1 MEQDRLFVMMSESGV
16 NSCGADCAETLA
28 LLLLHLWLEREGFS
42 KKELYIMGG
51 SINEKQL
58 KQLKPVVTANP
69 SQVRIIE
76 KRKEG
81 KIFLFCSTRGM
92 ALIHPFLG
100 DDERAGNL
108 TKNELI
114 DLVFSKGE
122 SDG

>member
-1 MEQDRLFVMMSESGV
+1 MMMSESGV

-69 SQVRIIE
+69 SQVRILE

-81 KIFLFCSTRGM
+81 KIFLFCTIRGM

-100 DDERAGNL
+100 DDERFGNL

-114 DLVFSKGE
+114 ELAFSKGE
-122 SDG
+122 SEK

>member
-1 MEQDRLFVMMSESGV
+1 MEQDRLFVMMSESGF

-69 SQVRIIE
+69 SQVRILE

-81 KIFLFCSTRGM
+81 KIFLFCTIRGM

-100 DDERAGNL
+100 DDERFGNL

-114 DLVFSKGE
+114 ELAFSKGE
-122 SDG
+122 SEK

>member
-69 SQVRIIE
+69 SQVRILE

-81 KIFLFCSTRGM
+81 KIFLFCTIRGM

-100 DDERAGNL
+100 DDERFGNL

-114 DLVFSKGE
+114 ELAFSKGE
-122 SDG
+122 SEK

>member
-28 LLLLHLWLEREGFS
+28 LLLLHLWLETEGFS

-69 SQVRIIE
+69 SQVRILE

-81 KIFLFCSTRGM
+81 KIFLFCTIRGM

-100 DDERAGNL
+100 DDERFGNL

-114 DLVFSKGE
+114 ELAFSKGE
-122 SDG
+122 SEK

>member
-69 SQVRIIE
+69 SQVRILE

-81 KIFLFCSTRGM
+81 KIFLSCTIRGM

-100 DDERAGNL
+100 DDERFGNL

-114 DLVFSKGE
+114 ELAFSKGE
-122 SDG
+122 SEK

>member
-16 NSCGADCAETLA
+16 NSCGADCAETLG

-58 KQLKPVVTANP
+58 KQLKPVVTANS
-69 SQVRIIE
+69 SQVRILE

-81 KIFLFCSTRGM
+81 KIFLFCTIRGM

-100 DDERAGNL
+100 DDERFGNL

-114 DLVFSKGE
+114 ELAFSKGE
-122 SDG
+122 SEK